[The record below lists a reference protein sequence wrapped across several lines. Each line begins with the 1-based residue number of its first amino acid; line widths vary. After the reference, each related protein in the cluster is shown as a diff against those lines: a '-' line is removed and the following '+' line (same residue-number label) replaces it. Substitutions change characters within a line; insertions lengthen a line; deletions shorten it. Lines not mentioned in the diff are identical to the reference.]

1 MNDKL
6 KYIYKIVTQICSMCV
21 TTTHI
26 DFSHGCIC
34 VAINFPAEPCID
46 NGLKRISFLQ
56 WSPIM
61 PIQSFWT
68 TAKKKKKK
76 KKKKRR
82 RKKTKKKKEENQEK
96 ERRKPRK
103 KKKKPPGLGYA
114 PPSGVQTVMGSVL
127 RSGITLFRGDWSWN
141 NLCGYSAESSS
152 AAVSYAYWRRTCTK
166 YC

>member
-6 KYIYKIVTQICSMCV
+6 KYIYKIVTQICSTCV

-61 PIQSFWT
+61 PKQSFWT
-68 TAKKKKKK
+68 TAKKKKEEERKPRK
-76 KKKKRR
+76 R

-96 ERRKPRK
+96 K
-103 KKKKPPGLGYA
+103 KKETTGPGLRASVRCSGGHGFS
-114 PPSGVQTVMGSVL
+114 PPVRHNIVSWRLVMKQSL
-127 RSGITLFRGDWSWN
+127 RPFCWFKQCSCQ
-141 NLCGYSAESSS
+141 LCLLAKD
-152 AAVSYAYWRRTCTK
+152 VH
-166 YC
+166 